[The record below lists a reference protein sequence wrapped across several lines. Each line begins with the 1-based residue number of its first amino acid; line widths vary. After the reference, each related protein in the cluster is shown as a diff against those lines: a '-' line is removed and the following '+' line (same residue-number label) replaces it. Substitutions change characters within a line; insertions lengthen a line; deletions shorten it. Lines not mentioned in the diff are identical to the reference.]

1 MSILDLK
8 HVEKFEECL
17 EVALRKEGIGFTK
30 TRVLYDPEFQPNK
43 LGHFRYIDNSGNLIT
58 DYYIEMQMYVVYDKS
73 GEIPI
78 GSEQEVFIGEWHY
91 STTDTFVDFF
101 EDNELPD
108 ENRLFTDERI
118 PEVIN
123 SIIVAYNLR
132 IGNKKPV
139 SPKQKYKTAS
149 LVESAV
155 EGIKYGLESEH
166 KTNGTVI
173 FVQPA
178 NDKRSE
184 SYIKSKQKVLEKV
197 GLNSITIK
205 LPENVTDKYMN
216 DLVKFLNR
224 LRVPSLIQ
232 LPIKG
237 VDEKVVRKL
246 DPAIDIDRFS
256 YGCEEYNDTYY
267 KKLYPCTPTGIC
279 TIIREHYRRTKPM
292 LMSRDEKY
300 MFDSLT
306 ITVIGRGELVG
317 APLSEM
323 LRDYGA
329 TVLIANS
336 RTDRRTLKK
345 MIEMSDVVVSA
356 TGHHGTISQE
366 MLTDFRHK
374 NLLIVDAGVSFVNGK
389 LKGDFKVNEDYMWL
403 YPNITYTPCIG
414 GVGPMTVVSV
424 AINSAKL
431 INNLD
436 VLNNNYI
443 RNVLKESGY
452 DYE

>member
-8 HVEKFEECL
+8 HVEKFEEYL
-17 EVALRKEGIGFTK
+17 ETELSREGIGFTK
-30 TRVLYDPEFQPNK
+30 TRVLYDPTYQPNK

-58 DYYIEMQMYVVYDKS
+58 DYYIELEVYKIHDS
-73 GEIPI
+73 NGDII
-78 GSEQEVFIGEWHY
+78 GSDSSVVIGEWHY
-91 STTDTFVDFF
+91 NPNDTFLDFF

-108 ENRLFTDERI
+108 ENRIFTDEHI
-118 PEVIN
+118 SEIVN

-139 SPKQKYKTAS
+139 NTDRKFKTAE
-149 LVESAV
+149 LVERVIDSV
-155 EGIKYGLESEH
+155 KRRLESIH

-173 FVQPA
+173 FVQPT

-184 SYIKSKQKVLEKV
+184 SYIKSKQKVLDKV

-205 LPENVTDKYMN
+205 LPEGVTDEYMDN
-216 DLVKFLNR
+216 LVKFLNR

-256 YGCEEYNDTYY
+256 YGCEEYNDNHT

-279 TIIREHYRRTKPM
+279 SIIREHYRRTKPI

-414 GVGPMTVVSV
+414 GVGPMTVASV
-424 AINSAKL
+424 AVNSAEL

-443 RNVLKESGY
+443 RNILKESGY

>member
-8 HVEKFEECL
+8 HVDKFEECL
-17 EVALRKEGIGFTK
+17 ELALKKEGIGFTK
-30 TRVLYDPEFQPNK
+30 TRVLYDPEYQPNK

-58 DYYIEMQMYVVYDKS
+58 DYYIELEVYKVHDS
-73 GEIPI
+73 NGDII
-78 GSEQEVFIGEWHY
+78 GSDSSVVIGEWHY
-91 STTDTFVDFF
+91 NPNDTFLDFF

-108 ENRLFTDERI
+108 ENRIFTDEHI
-118 PEVIN
+118 SEIVN

-132 IGNKKPV
+132 IANKKPV
-139 SPKQKYKTAS
+139 NTDRKFKTAD
-149 LVESAV
+149 LVERVVDSV
-155 EGIKYGLESEH
+155 KHRLESIH

-178 NDKRSE
+178 DDKRSE
-184 SYIKSKQKVLEKV
+184 SYIKSKQKVLDKV

-205 LPENVTDKYMN
+205 LPEGVTDEYMDN
-216 DLVKFLNR
+216 LVKFLNR

-256 YGCEEYNDTYY
+256 YRCNEYNDKYIRS
-267 KKLYPCTPTGIC
+267 LYPCTPTGIC
-279 TIIREHYRRTKPM
+279 NIIREYYRKHDIA
-292 LMSRDEKY
+292 LKSSDEKY
-300 MFDSLT
+300 SFERLT

-329 TVLIANS
+329 TVLITNS

-414 GVGPMTVVSV
+414 GVGPMTVASV
-424 AINSAKL
+424 AVNSAEL

>member
-8 HVEKFEECL
+8 HVEKFEEYL
-17 EVALRKEGIGFTK
+17 ETELSREGIGFTK
-30 TRVLYDPEFQPNK
+30 TRVLYDPTYQPNK

-58 DYYIEMQMYVVYDKS
+58 DYYIELEVYKIHDS
-73 GEIPI
+73 NGDII
-78 GSEQEVFIGEWHY
+78 GSDSSVVIGEWHY
-91 STTDTFVDFF
+91 NPNDTFLDFF

-108 ENRLFTDERI
+108 ENRIFTDEHI
-118 PEVIN
+118 SEIVN

-139 SPKQKYKTAS
+139 NTDRKFKTAE
-149 LVESAV
+149 LVERVIDSV
-155 EGIKYGLESEH
+155 KRRLESIH

-173 FVQPA
+173 FVQPT

-184 SYIKSKQKVLEKV
+184 SYIKSKQKVLDKV

-205 LPENVTDKYMN
+205 LPEGVTDEYMDN
-216 DLVKFLNR
+216 LVKFLNR

-256 YGCEEYNDTYY
+256 YRCNEYNDKYI
-267 KKLYPCTPTGIC
+267 KSLYPCTPTGIC
-279 TIIREHYRRTKPM
+279 NIIREYYRKHDII
-292 LMSRDEKY
+292 LKSSDEKY
-300 MFDSLT
+300 SFERLT

-414 GVGPMTVVSV
+414 GVGPMTVASV
-424 AINSAKL
+424 AVNSAEL

-443 RNVLKESGY
+443 RNILKESGY

>member
-8 HVEKFEECL
+8 HVEKFEEYL
-17 EVALRKEGIGFTK
+17 ETELSREGIGFTK
-30 TRVLYDPEFQPNK
+30 TRVLYDPTYQPNK

-58 DYYIEMQMYVVYDKS
+58 DYYIELEVYKIHDS
-73 GEIPI
+73 NGDII
-78 GSEQEVFIGEWHY
+78 GSDSSVVIGEWHY
-91 STTDTFVDFF
+91 NPNDTFLDFF

-108 ENRLFTDERI
+108 ENRIFTDEHI
-118 PEVIN
+118 SEIVN

-139 SPKQKYKTAS
+139 NTDRKFKTAE
-149 LVESAV
+149 LVERVIDSV
-155 EGIKYGLESEH
+155 KRRLESIH

-173 FVQPA
+173 FVQPT

-184 SYIKSKQKVLEKV
+184 SYIKSKQKVLDKV

-205 LPENVTDKYMN
+205 LPEGVTDEYMDN
-216 DLVKFLNR
+216 LVKFLNR

-256 YGCEEYNDTYY
+256 YRCNEYNDKYI
-267 KKLYPCTPTGIC
+267 KSLYPCTPTGIC
-279 TIIREHYRRTKPM
+279 NIIREYYRKHDII
-292 LMSRDEKY
+292 LKSSDEKY
-300 MFDSLT
+300 SFERLT

-414 GVGPMTVVSV
+414 GVGPMTVASV
-424 AINSAKL
+424 AVNSAEL